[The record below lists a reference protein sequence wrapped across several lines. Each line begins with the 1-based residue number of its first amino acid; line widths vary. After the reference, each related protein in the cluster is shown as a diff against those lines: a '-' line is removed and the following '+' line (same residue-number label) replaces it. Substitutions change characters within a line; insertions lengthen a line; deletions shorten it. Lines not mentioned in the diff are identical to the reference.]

1 MIIKSYE
8 IDQIAAET
16 EWARQ
21 QGFIMTLVVDHR
33 TVINDPR
40 IQAMIDSGQIQ
51 LIRKELDDNDDI

>member
-1 MIIKSYE
+1 
-8 IDQIAAET
+8 
-16 EWARQ
+16 
-21 QGFIMTLVVDHR
+21 MTLVVDHR